1 MQIRT
6 LLAICDLPHLSWVTR
21 FCFFIMV
28 IIGSEIALAAR
39 SLNDLTGPWQL
50 FVDDHIVA
58 SKTNIDR
65 RYHPFEKYSGN
76 PVLVPDKPW
85 EGTNVYLYGSV
96 LRNETG
102 SGYRMWY
109 HALPQDHDYYRLL
122 YATSADGINWDKP
135 DLGIVE
141 YKGSTNNNIF
151 IRRGK
156 RDHIPSIIHT
166 PWEADSHRR
175 YKMINFCGK
184 AGGYVYAWSA
194 DGLHWTDS
202 PKNPVF
208 NKGGDVGQFLW
219 DPHKKQYIGYVKN
232 VAQVSGM
239 RRRSVARIATDDI
252 TSWPN
257 PELILTPDTFDDRWA
272 KGIQRTH
279 FYGLSA
285 FTYESMYLG
294 FLWVFRAT
302 DIEGYFDGTI
312 FIELVSSRDGVNW
325 KRQEGDRQP
334 ILPLGAPGTWDD
346 GMVFTT
352 QHPLVEG
359 DKIRLYYGGF
369 DCTHAAKPPW
379 HGAIGLATLR
389 KDGFASLDA
398 TTDETG
404 IVTTKRLLKVG
415 NELHVNYS
423 AIDGWLRVEVLDDK
437 GNVLPG
443 YSRND
448 CNDLTGDRIDQKM
461 SWKSKTKL
469 PTGKT
474 PVRLRFVM
482 KNASLYSFRVGDS
495 VKVLEE
501 TPEPILA
508 ALYTF
513 EKDIYRNVTDKLTK
527 DGAQKLR
534 IPRNLKINTKPENSA
549 FGANSMPLGSK
560 YSPLN
565 TLGIKGSSNL
575 GRHFTLALMVKSKD
589 NNHARL
595 FSSYDDIGP
604 VKTSELIFDYDPSG
618 KTIAGLRLICKGIA
632 VESKPVSFADGKYH
646 HIAVTYDDGNII
658 FYLDGENI
666 GKARVPGGAPILME
680 RNLLVGEDADH
691 GRVEQFMGYIDDL
704 LAEEIRLISRKGAS
718 SLFGKSNQAH

>member
-1 MQIRT
+1 MMI
-6 LLAICDLPHLSWVTR
+6 V
-21 FCFFIMV
+21 
-28 IIGSEIALAAR
+28 GSEIALAAK

-50 FVDDHIVA
+50 FVDDHLVA
-58 SKTNIDR
+58 SKTNIER
-65 RYHPFEKYSGN
+65 RYHPFEKCSGN

-96 LRNETG
+96 LPNESG
-102 SGYRMWY
+102 AGYRMWY
-109 HALPQDHDYYRLL
+109 HALPKDHDFYRLL
-122 YATSADGINWDKP
+122 YATSNDGIHWDKP

-175 YKMINFCGK
+175 YKMINFCGT
-184 AGGYVYAWSA
+184 AGGYVYAWST

-202 PKNPVF
+202 PRNPVF

-232 VAQVSGM
+232 AAQVSGM

-252 TSWPN
+252 TSWPE
-257 PELILTPDTFDDRWA
+257 PVLILTPDTFDDRWA
-272 KGIQRTH
+272 KGVQRTH
-279 FYGLSA
+279 FYGLSV
-285 FTYESMYLG
+285 FVYESMYLG

-312 FIELVSSRDGVNW
+312 FIELVSSRDGINW

-334 ILPLGAPGTWDD
+334 ILPLGAAGTWDD
-346 GMVFTT
+346 GMIFTT

-359 DKIRLYYGGF
+359 DKIQLYYGGF

-389 KDGFASLDA
+389 KDGFASLYA
-398 TTDETG
+398 TDEMGT
-404 IVTTKRLLKVG
+404 ITSKRLSG
-415 NELHVNYS
+415 TGGELHVNYRTKG
-423 AIDGWLRVEVLDDK
+423 GWLQVEVLDEN

-443 YSRND
+443 YSRTD
-448 CNDLTGDRIDQKM
+448 CGPLKGDSIDQQV
-461 SWKSKTKL
+461 SWESKTKL
-469 PTGKT
+469 PRGKI
-474 PVRLRFVM
+474 PVRLRFIM
-482 KNASLYSFRVGDS
+482 KNASLYSFMMGDS

-508 ALYTF
+508 VLYTF
-513 EKDIYRNVTDKLTK
+513 EKDIYRSVTDKLTK
-527 DGAQKLR
+527 DGSQKLR
-534 IPRNLKINTKPENSA
+534 IPRNLKINTEPENAA
-549 FGANSMPLGSK
+549 FGVNSMPVGSK

-565 TLGIKGSSNL
+565 TLRIKGSSNL
-575 GRHFTLALMVKSKD
+575 GRHFTLALMAKNKD

-595 FSSYDDIGP
+595 FSTYDDIGP
-604 VKTSELIFDYDPSG
+604 VKTSELVFDCDPRG
-618 KTIAGLRLICKGIA
+618 KKIAGLRLICKGIA
-632 VESKPVSFADGKYH
+632 VESNPVSFADGEYH

-666 GKARVPGGAPILME
+666 GKGRVPGGAPILME
-680 RNLLVGEDADH
+680 RDLLVGEDADH
-691 GRVEQFMGYIDDL
+691 GREEQFRGYIDDL
-704 LAEEIRLISRKGAS
+704 LLLGRVLTAEEIKLISHKGAA
-718 SLFGKSNQAH
+718 SLFSKNNQAY